1 MSNPTTASA
10 AFESSFSR
18 LMALVQQRVELE
30 WQFHQRNDLR
40 PLQSDLLELIQEFG
54 ALLRVVYRYDL
65 NQALMQEAVWYAS
78 ALASRGPGKEAF
90 SLLLESWIIA
100 IQGLIKPPEC
110 NILAGPVQELRTN
123 LSTLINEAEK
133 MRSVPAAANIQ
144 MLVEKVI
151 VGDLWGAQKLLS
163 AQLASKMPP
172 HELITH
178 TILPAMAE
186 IGRRWERNDL
196 AIYEEHLATETMIRL
211 LAGLSASVPKIEHN
225 KLSALVSCVP
235 NDKHQLLPMALS
247 EYLELRGWR
256 VCSLGSSLP
265 AEQIAL
271 AASTLKPNAIF
282 LSLNMLSRLS
292 DALDVL
298 EKLHKSNSH
307 CPIFIGGHGTFA
319 GRLLL
324 EEAQAS
330 VTQDFDEAHRLALI
344 GGTTYA

>member
-1 MSNPTTASA
+1 
-10 AFESSFSR
+10 
-18 LMALVQQRVELE
+18 
-30 WQFHQRNDLR
+30 
-40 PLQSDLLELIQEFG
+40 
-54 ALLRVVYRYDL
+54 
-65 NQALMQEAVWYAS
+65 
-78 ALASRGPGKEAF
+78 
-90 SLLLESWIIA
+90 
-100 IQGLIKPPEC
+100 
-110 NILAGPVQELRTN
+110 
-123 LSTLINEAEK
+123 
-133 MRSVPAAANIQ
+133 
-144 MLVEKVI
+144 
-151 VGDLWGAQKLLS
+151 
-163 AQLASKMPP
+163 MPP

-178 TILPAMAE
+178 TILPGMVE

-196 AIYEEHLATETMIRL
+196 AIYEEHLATETIIRL
-211 LAGLSASVPKIEHN
+211 LAGLSAGVPKIEHN

-298 EKLHKSNSH
+298 EKLHKDNSH